1 MYVCI
6 YLSKT
11 IIKLEGTMENSFIT
25 LEGKGPFPI
34 PQISETTKD

>member
-1 MYVCI
+1 M
-6 YLSKT
+6 YLSILSRT

-34 PQISETTKD
+34 PQIPETIKE